1 MSDAV
6 IVCEAVGKAYPI
18 YGRPS
23 DRLLEMVWGGPER
36 HRKFWA
42 LRDASFEIKQGE
54 TVGIIGGNGSGKSTL
69 LKLICG
75 TLRPTTGR
83 VLTAGRVV
91 GLLELGAGF
100 NPEFTGLENI
110 RLAAVVLGLST
121 EEMEARLPAIE
132 AFADLGDF
140 IAQPVKHYSS
150 GMYARLAF
158 AVAAHVDADVLVV
171 DEILSVGDAAFSQRC
186 MRWLR
191 QFRERGTLLF
201 ASHDLTAVM
210 NLCDRAIWIKQA
222 VIQAT
227 GPARDV
233 CGAYRL
239 DALDEADLTQDSRA
253 VPVEQNPGLW
263 AQGEVPPPRAA
274 RLSKVS
280 LSPYNRDASWY
291 GKGEFTVRDMAF
303 ADTGGRSIETCRF
316 GDALVLNVDVAAHAD
331 TNHLIVGFLVTDAR
345 GYYIFGQNTLAGG
358 APISALSGDTL
369 RATFQFEMP
378 ALHPGSYFVLIG
390 VSEGSQL
397 DFVEQQWIERAIRI
411 VVEGPPLLGGLMEI
425 GGFESRP

>member
-6 IVCEAVGKAYPI
+6 IVCEGVGKAYPI

-23 DRLLEMVWGGPER
+23 DRLLEMVWGGQER

-42 LRDASFEIKQGE
+42 LRDASLEVKQGE

-140 IAQPVKHYSS
+140 IGQPVKHYSS

-201 ASHDLTAVM
+201 ASHDLTTVM

-222 VIQAT
+222 AIQAT

-239 DALDEADLTQDSRA
+239 EALQRLKGQTITSRTGRDLEATGPRLPTRLESAADLAPGRDIERFRLVDANGRPGAMFEGGEHVTVEIGLSPSATSVRTVGVLVEDMKARHLFAHEAAAPPADADSKVVVVRWTMPYLAAGEYTVRA
-253 VPVEQNPGLW
+253 FAGGGRDSANRVAWHGEQIRFDMVPRFVSHGHIPIP
-263 AQGEVPPPRAA
+263 VSTRVA
-274 RLSKVS
+274 RLKS
-280 LSPYNRDASWY
+280 LQASPS
-291 GKGEFTVRDMAF
+291 
-303 ADTGGRSIETCRF
+303 
-316 GDALVLNVDVAAHAD
+316 
-331 TNHLIVGFLVTDAR
+331 
-345 GYYIFGQNTLAGG
+345 
-358 APISALSGDTL
+358 
-369 RATFQFEMP
+369 
-378 ALHPGSYFVLIG
+378 
-390 VSEGSQL
+390 
-397 DFVEQQWIERAIRI
+397 
-411 VVEGPPLLGGLMEI
+411 
-425 GGFESRP
+425 